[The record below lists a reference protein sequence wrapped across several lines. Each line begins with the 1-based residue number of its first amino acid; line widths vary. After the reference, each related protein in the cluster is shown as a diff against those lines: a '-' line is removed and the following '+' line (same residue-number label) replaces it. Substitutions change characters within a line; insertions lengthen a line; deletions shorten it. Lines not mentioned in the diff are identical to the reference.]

1 MGSTDAKAASRRAAT
16 HTSGWVQ
23 VPQPSATMAPPAE
36 ELVTIT
42 VVVAANLLEH
52 ALTVRLPVELAV
64 YE

>member
-1 MGSTDAKAASRRAAT
+1 
-16 HTSGWVQ
+16 
-23 VPQPSATMAPPAE
+23 MAPPAE